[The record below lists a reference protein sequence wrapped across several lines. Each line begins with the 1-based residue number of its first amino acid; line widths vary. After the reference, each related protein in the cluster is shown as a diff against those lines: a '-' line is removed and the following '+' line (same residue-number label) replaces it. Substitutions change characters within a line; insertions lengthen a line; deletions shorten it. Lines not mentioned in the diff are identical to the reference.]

1 LLPGGRA
8 RILVGM
14 TPNLMRVSMV
24 FGFAVLLLGG
34 ACGSVSPIGSTGSGG
49 GGAGTTG
56 SAGTTGG
63 AGTTGAA
70 GTNGGAGMTGRVPVN
85 HRAAATVCSP
95 DRPAG
100 VCAAATN
107 PSAPPQSLLC
117 KEDADCGQ
125 GKNGRCLPMA
135 RVIGCACSYD
145 GCFGDGDCAQTGGP
159 CECRPAGGTT
169 TAANVC
175 KGGNCRT
182 DEDCGAGGYCSPS
195 FGSCGRYL
203 GVVAY
208 YCHTPKDK
216 CVDDADC
223 AGTAGA
229 DCRYN
234 QVMGAW
240 MCETTQCAG

>member
-1 LLPGGRA
+1 MDAKSRDRLVRDITDE
-8 RILVGM
+8 ILRKIQ
-14 TPNLMRVSMV
+14 P
-24 FGFAVLLLGG
+24 
-34 ACGSVSPIGSTGSGG
+34 GSG
-49 GGAGTTG
+49 
-56 SAGTTGG
+56 
-63 AGTTGAA
+63 
-70 GTNGGAGMTGRVPVN
+70 
-85 HRAAATVCSP
+85 H
-95 DRPAG
+95 D
-100 VCAAATN
+100 
-107 PSAPPQSLLC
+107 
-117 KEDADCGQ
+117 D
-125 GKNGRCLPMA
+125 
-135 RVIGCACSYD
+135 
-145 GCFGDGDCAQTGGP
+145 GGP